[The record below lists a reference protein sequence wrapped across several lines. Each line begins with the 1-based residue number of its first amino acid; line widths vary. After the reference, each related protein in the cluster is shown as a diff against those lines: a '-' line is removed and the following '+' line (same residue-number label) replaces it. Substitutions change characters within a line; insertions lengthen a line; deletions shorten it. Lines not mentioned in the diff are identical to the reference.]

1 MNFTVEDGE
10 KAEEEKY
17 PYIGVFPNGQL
28 VLFHAEETGVCVGHI
43 GEMSFRLG
51 EYSSGW
57 AESRASKYDGK
68 VILAND

>member
-28 VLFHAEETGVCVGHI
+28 VLFHKETTGVCVGYCKDV
-43 GEMSFRLG
+43 EFELG
-51 EYSSGW
+51 EFSDGW
-57 AESRASKYDGK
+57 AESRVSEYSGK
-68 VILAND
+68 VTLSNN